1 MTIETDYG
9 TVDYEKDDLITFSDG
24 LFGFPDLKNYLFL
37 SLDEETE
44 DNLML
49 VMISVDEPRIGFVIV
64 NPLFLCPDYSP
75 VLTQEELACLGVKE
89 SGELAYYAICSMRS
103 NYLDNTVNLK
113 CPVVVNPETHCG
125 IQVILENS
133 PYDYRHAMRSF
144 STVMDSKDSDDKGDD
159 GSC

>member
-9 TVDYEKDDLITFSDG
+9 TVDYKEEDLIIFSDG
-24 LFGFPDLKNYLFL
+24 LFGFPDLKRYLFL
-37 SLDEETE
+37 SLDEEAE

-64 NPLFLCPDYSP
+64 NPLFLCPDYAP
-75 VLTQEELACLGVKE
+75 VLTPEELACLKVNDSE
-89 SGELAYYAICSMRS
+89 ELAYYAICSMHS

-113 CPVVVNPETHCG
+113 CPIVVNPETHCA

-133 PYDYRHAMRSF
+133 PYDDRHEMRSF
-144 STVMDSKDSDDKGDD
+144 PAVVNSANIEDGGIDS
-159 GSC
+159 SC

>member
-1 MTIETDYG
+1 MIIETDYG
-9 TVDYEKDDLITFSDG
+9 TVDYSEKDLITFSDG
-24 LFGFPDLKNYLFL
+24 LFGFPDLKRYLLL

-64 NPLFLCPDYSP
+64 NPLFLCPDYAP
-75 VLTQEELACLGVKE
+75 VLTPEELACLGVKDND
-89 SGELAYYAICSMRS
+89 ELAYYAICSMRS

-113 CPVVVNPETHCG
+113 CPVVINPETHCG

-133 PYDYRHAMRSF
+133 SYDYRHEMRSF
-144 STVMDSKDSDDKGDD
+144 PAVVDSAYAEDEGANET
-159 GSC
+159 C

>member
-9 TVDYEKDDLITFSDG
+9 TVNYKEEDLITFSDG
-24 LFGFPDLKNYLFL
+24 LFGFPDLKKYLFL

-44 DNLML
+44 EDLML
-49 VMISVDEPRIGFVIV
+49 VMISVDEPKIGFVIV

-75 VLTQEELACLGVKE
+75 ALTPEELACLE
-89 SGELAYYAICSMRS
+89 AEDSEELAYYAICSMRS

-113 CPVVVNPETHCG
+113 CPLVINPNTHHG

-133 PYDYRHAMRSF
+133 SYEFRHEMRSF
-144 STVMDSKDSDDKGDD
+144 SAVTDSVNTED
-159 GSC
+159 GGND

>member
-9 TVDYEKDDLITFSDG
+9 TVDYREEDLVTFSDG
-24 LFGFPDLKNYLFL
+24 LFGFPDLKKYLLL

-49 VMISVDEPRIGFVIV
+49 VMIAVDNPRIGFVVV
-64 NPLFLCPDYSP
+64 NPLFLYPDYKP
-75 VLTQEELACLGVKE
+75 VLTPEELACLGVKE
-89 SGELAYYAICSMRS
+89 SEELACYAICSMRS

-113 CPVVVNPETHCG
+113 CPIVINPETHCA

-133 PYDYRHAMRSF
+133 DYEFRHEMRSF
-144 STVMDSKDSDDKGDD
+144 PAVVGNTDNED
-159 GSC
+159 GGNDRSC

>member
-9 TVDYEKDDLITFSDG
+9 TVDYKEEDLITFPDG
-24 LFGFPDLKNYLFL
+24 LFGFPDLKKYLFL

-64 NPLFLCPDYSP
+64 NPLFLCPDYAP
-75 VLTQEELACLGVKE
+75 VLTPEELACVGVKE
-89 SGELAYYAICSMRS
+89 SDELAYYAICAMHS

-113 CPVVVNPETHCG
+113 CPIVINPETHCG

-133 PYDYRHAMRSF
+133 SYGYRHEMRSF
-144 STVMDSKDSDDKGDD
+144 STVVESDNTEDGGNKGI
-159 GSC
+159 C